1 METRRPKGSAPTRP
15 HSLRCEDEVWERA
28 KRRAARSNVSMNFV
42 LGKMLDAYGKGRIR
56 LVDRHAEACMEDVA

>member
-1 METRRPKGSAPTRP
+1 M
-15 HSLRCEDEVWERA
+15 WERA